1 MYVVSAYKLKRDNL
15 KCISIFTGSQC
26 LYFKKYQYKF
36 CPSSEAGQ
44 VLVDSSAC
52 DSDSLRFSVSS
63 DLLTI
68 DNGGRISVKS
78 GNHGIYIFLIITI
91 NSQMIKFLHL
101 YNT

>member
-1 MYVVSAYKLKRDNL
+1 MFSFVL
-15 KCISIFTGSQC
+15 TGSQC

-52 DSDSLRFSVSS
+52 DSDSLRFSVSN
-63 DLLTI
+63 DRLTI

-78 GNHGIYIFLIITI
+78 GNQGIFFLIITI
-91 NSQMIKFLHL
+91 SSQMIKFLYLH
-101 YNT
+101 NT